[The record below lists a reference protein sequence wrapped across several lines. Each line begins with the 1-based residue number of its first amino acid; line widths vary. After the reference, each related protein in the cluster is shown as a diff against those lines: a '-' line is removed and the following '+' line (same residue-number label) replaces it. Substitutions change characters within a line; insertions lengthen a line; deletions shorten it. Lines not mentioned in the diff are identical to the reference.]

1 MSKMYKKIKKA
12 NQEVK
17 FTENNLKLKKSK
29 KYVNAYY
36 ENKYLFKLIEKS
48 NFKMKTM
55 LGEIFNYESNANIQ
69 TNMETVNIISSTVYD
84 SYLKVISKFKYL
96 YKQGINGIVKLIF
109 INSNLNDAT
118 RFSTTIRD
126 GMILTES
133 IKKTIVEK
141 FINRFIGGDSDFSA
155 VFDSVTYFIFQ
166 LSVKGDVQ
174 PV

>member
-1 MSKMYKKIKKA
+1 MKKIKKLSKELAMSKMYKNIKKA
-12 NQEVK
+12 NKEIK

-29 KYVNAYY
+29 KNVNAYY
-36 ENKYLFKLIEKS
+36 ESKYSFKLIEKS

-96 YKQGINGIVKLIF
+96 YKQGIKSIVKLTF

-118 RFSTTIRD
+118 RYSTTIRD
-126 GMILTES
+126 GIFSTES

-141 FINRFIGGDSDFSA
+141 
-155 VFDSVTYFIFQ
+155 
-166 LSVKGDVQ
+166 L
-174 PV
+174 